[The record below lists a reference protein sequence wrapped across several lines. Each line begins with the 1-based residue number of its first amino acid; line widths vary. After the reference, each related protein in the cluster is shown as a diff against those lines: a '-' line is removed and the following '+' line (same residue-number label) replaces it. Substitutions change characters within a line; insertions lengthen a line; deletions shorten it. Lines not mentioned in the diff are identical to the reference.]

1 MADDQV
7 QSDDQPSSAS
17 RREPTTEAST
27 APARGRVWR
36 YTRLVVIY
44 VAALGAA
51 AFVSFVSVDLG
62 PALRSRA
69 EEAASTQIERPVHM
83 GKLSIHLLTGRFVV
97 EDVVIEGLAPDDRP
111 FLTCERIFVSI
122 SWGALLGGELLID
135 SVDMTDFEML
145 VESFPDGRHS
155 FPNFASPSASD
166 ALPEDPEDRR
176 FVTTLQYIRAHRGQ
190 FAYEDHVTPWSV
202 VAPNL
207 DVTITKILDYRGQAL
222 LLGWH
227 GPDRIVRADGS

>member
-17 RREPTTEAST
+17 RPEPTTETST

-44 VAALGAA
+44 LAALGAA

-122 SWGALLGGELLID
+122 SWGALLGG
-135 SVDMTDFEML
+135 
-145 VESFPDGRHS
+145 SF
-155 FPNFASPSASD
+155 
-166 ALPEDPEDRR
+166 
-176 FVTTLQYIRAHRGQ
+176 
-190 FAYEDHVTPWSV
+190 
-202 VAPNL
+202 
-207 DVTITKILDYRGQAL
+207 
-222 LLGWH
+222 
-227 GPDRIVRADGS
+227 